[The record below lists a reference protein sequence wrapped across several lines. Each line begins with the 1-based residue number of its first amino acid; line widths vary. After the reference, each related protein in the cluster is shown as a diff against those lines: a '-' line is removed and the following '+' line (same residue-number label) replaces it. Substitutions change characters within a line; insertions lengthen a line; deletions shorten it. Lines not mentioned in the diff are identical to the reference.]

1 MIAGIICYAIIGLV
15 IGVIFSLLFI
25 TFDSS
30 WKKIITSLMGLGGT
44 TGIISYMNDF
54 YEIKNQEMKFW
65 TTSFLYIM
73 FLISF
78 FTMMLIMCKL
88 IKDKDDKDILRIR
101 DILLGQ
107 KSYIN
112 KYYEK
117 REKEIDVRLGIPILE
132 EREEIVRQKEIA
144 LENKE
149 KNLKE
154 EKEEIDKLG
163 ENKLRINIPYN
174 NKIVLTKELLES
186 MPEYI
191 YGLGKFIVDLQVNTE
206 TQCNTIQ
213 SKSDF
218 ITFLYL
224 ISTFIIKDI
233 FETSSDS
240 IRIHF
245 RYFNEISNCYEALT
259 VINGKEV
266 ITKKLT
272 PIPYNNSLIQK
283 SYECKRALIK
293 SVNADFD
300 YQANNYTVWQDY
312 MTYAFYSFTKNEI
325 PVLTFG
331 ISVKNKT
338 IHKNIFYFLS
348 YFNLEQYLE
357 DAFVKINEVF
367 NLINLTKNGGE

>member
-30 WKKIITSLMGLGGT
+30 WKKIVTSLMGLGGT

>member
-30 WKKIITSLMGLGGT
+30 WKKIVTSMMGLGGT

-54 YEIKNQEMKFW
+54 YEIKKQEMKFW
-65 TTSFLYIM
+65 TTTFLYIM
-73 FLISF
+73 FLTSF
-78 FTMMLIMCKL
+78 FIMMLIMCKL

-117 REKEIDVRLGIPILE
+117 REKEIDSRLGIPMLE
-132 EREEIVRQKEIA
+132 KREENVRQKEIA

-163 ENKLRINIPYN
+163 ENKLSINIPYN
-174 NKIVLTKELLES
+174 NKIILTKELLES

-206 TQCNTIQ
+206 TKCNTIQ
-213 SKSDF
+213 SKNDF

-245 RYFNEISNCYEALT
+245 RYFNEITNCYEALT

-312 MTYAFYSFTKNEI
+312 MAYAFYNFTKNEI

-357 DAFVKINEVF
+357 DAFVKVNEVF
-367 NLINLTKNGGE
+367 NLKKLTENGGE

>member
-30 WKKIITSLMGLGGT
+30 WKKIVTSLMGLGGT

-149 KNLKE
+149 K
-154 EKEEIDKLG
+154 I
-163 ENKLRINIPYN
+163 
-174 NKIVLTKELLES
+174 
-186 MPEYI
+186 
-191 YGLGKFIVDLQVNTE
+191 
-206 TQCNTIQ
+206 
-213 SKSDF
+213 
-218 ITFLYL
+218 
-224 ISTFIIKDI
+224 
-233 FETSSDS
+233 
-240 IRIHF
+240 
-245 RYFNEISNCYEALT
+245 
-259 VINGKEV
+259 
-266 ITKKLT
+266 
-272 PIPYNNSLIQK
+272 
-283 SYECKRALIK
+283 
-293 SVNADFD
+293 
-300 YQANNYTVWQDY
+300 
-312 MTYAFYSFTKNEI
+312 
-325 PVLTFG
+325 
-331 ISVKNKT
+331 
-338 IHKNIFYFLS
+338 
-348 YFNLEQYLE
+348 
-357 DAFVKINEVF
+357 
-367 NLINLTKNGGE
+367 

>member
-25 TFDSS
+25 SFDSS
-30 WKKIITSLMGLGGT
+30 WKKILTSLIGLGGT
-44 TGIISYMNDF
+44 TGIISYMNDL
-54 YEIKNQEMKFW
+54 YEIEKQQMKFW
-65 TTSFLYIM
+65 TSSFLYVM

-78 FTMMLIMCKL
+78 LAMMLIMCKV

-117 REKEIDVRLGIPILE
+117 REKEIDARLGIPILE
-132 EREEIVRQKEIA
+132 ERENAVKQKEIA
-144 LENKE
+144 LDNKE
-149 KNLKE
+149 KSLNE
-154 EKEEIDKLG
+154 EKEEINKLG
-163 ENKLRINIPYN
+163 ENKLRISIPYN
-174 NKIVLTKELLES
+174 NNIVLTKDLLDS

-206 TQCNTIQ
+206 SQCDMIQ
-213 SKSDF
+213 SKTDF

-245 RYFNEISNCYEALT
+245 RYYNEKTECYEALT
-259 VINGKEV
+259 VINGKEI
-266 ITKKLT
+266 ITKQLT
-272 PIPYNNSLIQK
+272 PIPYDKSLIKK
-283 SYECKRALIK
+283 SFECKRALIK
-293 SVNADFD
+293 SVNSDFN
-300 YQANNYTVWQDY
+300 YQANNFTVWQDY
-312 MTYAFYSFTKNEI
+312 MTYAFYSFTKNNI
-325 PVLTFG
+325 PILTFG

-357 DAFVKINEVF
+357 DAFVKINEAY
-367 NLINLTKNGGE
+367 NIKNIIQDGGE

>member
-30 WKKIITSLMGLGGT
+30 WKKIVTSLMGLGGT

-338 IHKNIFYFLS
+338 IHLNYS
-348 YFNLEQYLE
+348 RQY
-357 DAFVKINEVF
+357 K
-367 NLINLTKNGGE
+367 LT